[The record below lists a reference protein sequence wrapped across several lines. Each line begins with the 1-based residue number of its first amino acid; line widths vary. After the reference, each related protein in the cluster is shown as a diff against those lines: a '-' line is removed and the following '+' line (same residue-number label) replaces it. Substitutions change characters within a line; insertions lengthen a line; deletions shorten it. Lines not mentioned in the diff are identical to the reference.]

1 VNKEGKHMFSAKDV
15 KDLREK
21 TGAGMM
27 DCKKALEAS
36 SGDMEKAIDWLRE
49 NGIAKAAKKESR
61 IAAEGLTKILVNG
74 NDAVI
79 LEVNSETDFVAKNE
93 EFTKFVDTLAN
104 ALLSHDVHTM
114 EEALQI
120 NVDGVT
126 VDEMVKNITAK
137 IGEKISFRRF
147 ERVTKNSDETFGAY
161 SHMGG
166 KIGVLTTL
174 KNVDETVSKDVA
186 MHVAA
191 MSPSYVRIEDV
202 PADVVER
209 ESNVL
214 REQILNEGKPA
225 DRVEGILKGKLGKF
239 YQDICLEEQIYIK
252 AENKE
257 TVKKFVE
264 SHGGEIVA
272 MIRYKVGDGIE
283 KREENFAEEVMNQIK
298 GE

>member
-1 VNKEGKHMFSAKDV
+1 MFSAKDV

-27 DCKKALEAS
+27 DCKKALENS
-36 SGDMEKAIDWLRE
+36 NGDMDKAIDWLRE

-61 IAAEGLTKILVNG
+61 IAAEGLTKIVVDG
-74 NDAVI
+74 NNAVI

-93 EFTKFVDTLAN
+93 KFVNFVEKLAN
-104 ALLSHDVHTM
+104 ILLNSDVKTM
-114 EEALQI
+114 EEANALE
-120 NVDGVT
+120 VGGTT
-126 VDEMVKNITAK
+126 VEVMVKAITSE

-147 ERVTKNSDETFGAY
+147 ERVVKNDDEVFGAY

-166 KIGVLTTL
+166 KIGVLTIV
-174 KNVDETVSKDVA
+174 KNASQEVAKDVA

-191 MSPSYVRIEDV
+191 MYPSYVRISDV
-202 PADVVER
+202 PSDVVER

-225 DRVEGILKGKLGKF
+225 DRVEGILKGKLNKF
-239 YQDICLEEQIYIK
+239 YSEICLEEQIFIK

-257 TVKKFVE
+257 TVKQFVANN
-264 SHGGEIVA
+264 GGEIVD
-272 MIRYKVGDGIE
+272 MVRFKVGDGIQ

-298 GE
+298 G

>member
-1 VNKEGKHMFSAKDV
+1 MFSAKDV

-27 DCKKALEAS
+27 DCKKALENS
-36 SGDMEKAIDWLRE
+36 NGNMEQAIDWLRE

-61 IAAEGLTKILVNG
+61 IAAEGLTKILVDG
-74 NDAVI
+74 NHAII
-79 LEVNSETDFVAKNE
+79 LEVNSETDFVAKND
-93 EFTKFVDTLAN
+93 EFVNFVEKLAN
-104 ALLSHDVHTM
+104 ALLTAEVFTM
-114 EEALQI
+114 EDAI
-120 NVDGVT
+120 NLTIDGMSL
-126 VDEMVKNITAK
+126 EEFVKNITAK

-147 ERVTKNSDETFGAY
+147 ERITKEDQEVFGTY

-166 KIGVLTTL
+166 KIGVLTVL
-174 KNVDETVSKDVA
+174 KNTDEEVAKDVA
-186 MHVAA
+186 MHIAA
-191 MSPSYVRIEDV
+191 MSPNYVRISDV
-202 PADVVER
+202 PSDVVER

-239 YQDICLEEQIYIK
+239 YADICLEEQIYIK

-257 TVKKFVE
+257 TVKDFVANK
-264 SHGGEIVA
+264 GGEIVS

-283 KREENFAEEVMNQIK
+283 KREENFAEEVMNQVN
-298 GE
+298 GN

>member
-1 VNKEGKHMFSAKDV
+1 MFSAKDV

-27 DCKKALEAS
+27 DCKKALENS
-36 SGDMEKAIDWLRE
+36 NGDMDKAIDWLRE

-61 IAAEGLTKILVNG
+61 IAAEGLTKIVVDG
-74 NDAVI
+74 NNAVI

-93 EFTKFVDTLAN
+93 KFVNFVEKLAN
-104 ALLSHDVHTM
+104 ILLNSDVKTM
-114 EEALQI
+114 EEANALE
-120 NVDGVT
+120 VEGTT
-126 VDEMVKNITAK
+126 VEVMVKAITSE

-147 ERVTKNSDETFGAY
+147 ERVVKNDDEVFGAY

-166 KIGVLTTL
+166 KIGVLTIV
-174 KNVDETVSKDVA
+174 KNASQEVAKDVA

-191 MSPSYVRIEDV
+191 MYPSYVRISDV
-202 PADVVER
+202 PSDVVER
-209 ESNVL
+209 EANVL

-225 DRVEGILKGKLGKF
+225 DRVEGILKGKLNKF
-239 YQDICLEEQIYIK
+239 YSEICLEEQIFIK

-257 TVKKFVE
+257 TVKQFVANN
-264 SHGGEIVA
+264 GGEIVD
-272 MIRYKVGDGIE
+272 MVRFKVGDGIQ

-298 GE
+298 G